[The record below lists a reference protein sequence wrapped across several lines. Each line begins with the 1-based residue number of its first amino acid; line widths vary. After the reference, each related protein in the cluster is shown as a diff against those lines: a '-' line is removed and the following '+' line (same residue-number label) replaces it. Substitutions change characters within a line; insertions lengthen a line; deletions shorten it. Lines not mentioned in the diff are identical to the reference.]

1 MACPL
6 CASNNIRVVQRYDVS
21 RLVQDWNTKFGLD
34 IRPEF
39 EGVKEFEL
47 WECKQCRLRHFS
59 PALLAGSPGFY
70 GQLERLSWY
79 YNMPRKWE
87 HDVALKD
94 LRGSSKVLEVGSGVG
109 DFVAMARSEAGLAI
123 EGIEVN
129 EAAVTRAQQ
138 QGLPVH
144 LANLMDMAK
153 QEIGEYDA
161 LCNFQ
166 VLEHVPDPGE
176 FLRACC
182 ALLRSGGKL
191 VFGVPD
197 GESYIQYEWNLLD
210 MPPHHMSRW
219 SGEVLSRIQKLFPL
233 RLLHIRREP
242 LAEYHI
248 EGYVDTHLAIC
259 ERYGLPQRIRHSR
272 VRNWIVMCLKRSGM
286 YRHLRGQTLYAFYE
300 KV

>member
-1 MACPL
+1 MLCPL
-6 CASNNIRVVQRYDVS
+6 CASNDARKIQQYDVS
-21 RLVQDWNTKFGLD
+21 RLVQDWNSKFGLD
-34 IRPEF
+34 VRQDFGEV
-39 EGVKEFEL
+39 EQFEL
-47 WECKQCRLRHFS
+47 WECEQCRLRFFT
-59 PALLAGSPGFY
+59 PAILAGSPEFY
-70 GQLERLSWY
+70 VRLEGLSWY

-87 HDVALKD
+87 HDVALQD
-94 LRGSSKVLEVGSGVG
+94 LRGSGRVLEVGSGVG
-109 DFVAMARSEAGLAI
+109 DFVAMARNEAGLAL

-138 QGLPVH
+138 QGLPVR

-153 QEIGEYDA
+153 QEIGKYDA

-182 ALLRSGGKL
+182 ALLRSSGKL

-197 GESYIQYEWNLLD
+197 ADSYIRHEWNLLD

-219 SGEVLSRIQKLFPL
+219 SGEVLARIQKLFPL
-233 RLLHIRREP
+233 RLLQVRREP
-242 LAEYHI
+242 LAEYHV
-248 EGYVDTHLAIC
+248 EGYVDTYLEIC

-272 VRNWIVMCLKRSGM
+272 IRNGIVMCLKRSGV
-286 YRHLRGQTLYAFYE
+286 YRQLRGQTLYAFYE